1 MSQYAITR
9 WRQASLWI
17 GGVALL
23 AMLGALPNV
32 SLAAGANDLVK
43 CEDFAAVY
51 FIGDDGKRYSF
62 PNEKIFFT
70 WHPDFDE
77 VKQISCDDLATLPLG
92 GVVKYRAG
100 VRLIKIPSVPKVYAV
115 EPDGALRPIKDEG
128 QAKEL
133 YGEGWSQFVDD
144 LPESFFPRYSV
155 STELKK
161 GELPEGMILEDE
173 EKLFQVD
180 EDGEVVEVEGVFS
193 ERDKSLLRRHAHKV
207 DKLEKRLGRALSKIS
222 ELEKEI
228 ERLQRLLEGGKTV
241 RVDAS
246 EHKTVV
252 VKEVK
257 KVVTNTRGNDSG
269 NGQIGSTPT
278 PPAEKALPDLLVK
291 DIFLGDSVTGVGASL
306 SATVVNNGTAA
317 VTQDVTVYFW
327 LDDVLEWTYNTSTW
341 ANKDFKQVGG
351 STTATPQHIEGT
363 RTVKVCIDTRDIVA
377 ESNESNN
384 CLTETLEAPEG
395 DFELTVGS
403 VDALDAL
410 GHADETMRSFGFNTT
425 GPLDH
430 FRIRI
435 WDASGALHDE
445 FVQQVIGNTT
455 TKAWYVSPSWLSPL
469 ALGKKYTYEIHAE
482 EYMTGDADTKTGS
495 FTTAAAAVTAGP
507 VLELSVN
514 PQPPYAEVRGA
525 DDAFLGQFT
534 FSNSSADTIEITELA
549 FQLVGDN
556 DGNPTP
562 VNEGINVQNHIS
574 SCWAKSGSVM
584 MSSVEGVGSNG
595 FVTLDNLNWGAAS
608 NSTFSFNLYCSL
620 TLTATEG
627 GDVDLYLARVND
639 VDAVDARY
647 ASTANDLTA
656 AEKSLDSTGAL
667 NSDAQHYIQVL
678 DEGILLFQL
687 DGSSPAGAVALQPS
701 ALNVMGVFKVAATYE
716 NIEVDQVAFYVKAA
730 STVNSVVIEYQDA
743 AGNTVTQ
750 TGFPVGGYV
759 TFSGADIFVEDS
771 NWNLVT
777 VSLELGAVITAG
789 DEYRV
794 TMNPTGYPV
803 SAVGLTSGSAV
814 TPSSSSFDVTGN
826 TVVAL

>member
-1 MSQYAITR
+1 M
-9 WRQASLWI
+9 
-17 GGVALL
+17 L

-32 SLAAGANDLVK
+32 SRAAGANDLVK

-70 WHPDFDE
+70 WHPDFEE

-180 EDGEVVEVEGVFS
+180 EDGEAVEVEGVFS
-193 ERDKSLLRRHAHKV
+193 ERDKGLLRRHAHKV
-207 DKLEKRLGRALSKIS
+207 DKLEKRLGHALSKIS
-222 ELEKEI
+222 ELENEI
-228 ERLQRLLEGGKTV
+228 ERLQRLLDGGKTV
-241 RVDAS
+241 RVNAS

-257 KVVTNTRGNDSG
+257 KVVTNTRGDDNG

-384 CLTETLEAPEG
+384 CLTEKLEAPEG

-455 TKAWYVSPSWLSPL
+455 SKAWYVSPSWLSPL
-469 ALGKKYTYEIHAE
+469 GLGKKYTYEIHAE

-495 FTTAAAAVTAGP
+495 FTTVAAAVTAGP
-507 VLELSVN
+507 VLTLSVN

-534 FSNSSADTIEITELA
+534 FTNSSADTIEITELA

-562 VNEGINVQNHIS
+562 VNEGINVQDHVS
-574 SCWAKSGSVM
+574 SCSAKNGTVM
-584 MSSVEGVGSNG
+584 VSSVEGVGSNG
-595 FVTLDNLNWGAAS
+595 FVTLDNLNWNATS
-608 NSTFSFNLYCSL
+608 NGTYTFNLYCSL

-639 VDAVDARY
+639 VNAIDARY
-647 ASTANDLTA
+647 ASTANGLTA

-667 NSDAQHYIQVL
+667 NSDAQHYIQVVN
-678 DEGILLFQL
+678 EGVLLFSL
-687 DGSSPAGAVALQPS
+687 HPSSPSGAMAVVPS
-701 ALNVMGVFKVAATYE
+701 ALNEIGVFRVVSQYE
-716 NIEVDQVAFYVKAA
+716 NMEVNQLSFYVKAA
-730 STVNSVVIEYQDA
+730 STVNSVVIEYKDA

-750 TGFPVGGYV
+750 TGIPVGGYV
-759 TFSGADIFVEDS
+759 TFSGADIFAADS
-771 NWNLVT
+771 T
-777 VSLELGAVITAG
+777 QHDISVSLNLGADITSG

-794 TMNPTGYPV
+794 TMNPTGYPL

-814 TPSSSSFDVTGN
+814 TPSSTSFNVTGN